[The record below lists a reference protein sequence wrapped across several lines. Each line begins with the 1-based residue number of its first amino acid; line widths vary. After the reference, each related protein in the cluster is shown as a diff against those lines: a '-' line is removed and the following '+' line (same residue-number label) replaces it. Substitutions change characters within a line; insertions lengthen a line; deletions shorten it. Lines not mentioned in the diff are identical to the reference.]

1 MTHTLTFR
9 MHDGTIHGV
18 EVTTAQ
24 ALCVFPVGFP
34 PRRSTS
40 CQRKVVE
47 RGPQVV
53 AEFGNDQPDTGIRRV
68 PAHVED
74 VLAGLAVEVTKDAA
88 ILIYEEGAPF
98 SVEGCQVLVRAMQ
111 ASVT

>member
-1 MTHTLTFR
+1 MTGMLALR
-9 MHDGTIHGV
+9 MHDGHLPPGRGHHR
-18 EVTTAQ
+18 AG
-24 ALCVFPVGFP
+24 ALCLPGGVSAAQEHKLP
-34 PRRSTS
+34 
-40 CQRKVVE
+40 KEVVE

-74 VLAGLAVEVTKDAA
+74 VLAGPAVGVTKDAA
-88 ILIYEEGAPF
+88 ILIYEEGAPLG
-98 SVEGCQVLVRAMQ
+98 VEGCQVLVRAMQ